1 MNYNCMSTEG
11 LIIPFL
17 KGEESVFSKY
27 DLSKKEK
34 ANDLYLNSLIAN
46 HLGEYSD
53 KWFVE
58 YSVLATTIDPSRTS
72 DSKGKLRCLSFIQ
85 DTEDGSFK
93 KAIERYVSP
102 IIDVLKTVADDKNW
116 WFHNPETF
124 LAPFQINPYLSFTSN
139 AIKCEDGIVQKI
151 KDNANAKEYNKY
163 ERVEDDGDNKNNG
176 DKKPFYVSSM
186 EYPRTFESIL
196 DYSKILYE
204 GFNKDP
210 QTRDEKL
217 IEHYHLGVEQARLYY
232 DKFVAKAGETYCYL
246 TFPIVA
252 SHARFVT
259 PEIYKKTFGSDILQ
273 ERYQGI
279 GHCFIYFRINEPQ
292 LLNDEVRLDTLKDKI
307 KELFLEINST
317 LHNFAFNY
325 TFNIGLLLQERT
337 REEAIKAAKAAIMS
351 RNMSHNLGSHFIS
364 NTKNYFD
371 ALIDRTQNNAPVYR
385 GVKFALQYIQERM
398 DFIATVTSDDKYPFG
413 VVNAK
418 AQIFDEL
425 TPDDLGARHQKQSL
439 NFLMDYLVLSEK
451 ISKRS
456 YDLAGTTSLLSKG
469 THVLKLLMG
478 YEKEDGTVEFWNSEK
493 ADDISKR
500 DNLVN
505 INFAIPGGILGRHAV
520 FSIIENVIRNAAK
533 HGQDK
538 IGDEF
543 VIRLLCTKDNHLVI
557 YDNKCD
563 QQIRKTVESL
573 TERMHNLR
581 MLNPDN
587 SLNQDNKGLKEIL
600 ICAAWLQNTSISDV
614 LQNKNF
620 DDYVRIMAVNNEGKE
635 LPSSAPD
642 GYLAYSIHLDRFEK
656 SVYLNCTPSIDSI
669 KSIKAD
675 IICADKDYQVEGTNT
690 SLSKMV
696 PRFLII
702 PSEEY
707 KQIVDAHQEAELL
720 RRVVERNCK
729 ITAQNVQ
736 MVCSSDE
743 KRHIINGNEGP
754 IVAFENY
761 VEKSADDFL
770 FKGHAGKSKW
780 SKFESLFLTHGF
792 ETKYVDAISG
802 GDFTHTLVQP
812 SFVGDLYNLYKIFE
826 SVKTRFVI
834 IDERIFEQYR
844 SKKPSKQ
851 RHEMLDTLAKCGFPS
866 EDVVN
871 TAFLEEVV
879 DKAFLPTIL
888 CDSINKE
895 VPKDNRQQLLDFVS
909 DKQRFLSF
917 CKKDIEQHYLE
928 RKNIH
933 VLSFDSMENGTYE
946 LKDLS
951 YNCYGHFEMDNG
963 KVSFCAN
970 NACHYFTDAEN
981 APITFLSIHLGLI
994 DKVKG
999 RMNGVFDESEIVETL
1014 KEYFGD
1020 NIFVSIHSG
1029 RGGYDVRDALK
1040 KYVFQSYSAIE
1051 NPLHNSKFLLAQQ
1064 FYNLSYHG

>member
-1 MNYNCMSTEG
+1 MRTEG
-11 LIIPFL
+11 SIIPL
-17 KGEESVFSKY
+17 QGEESIFTDY
-27 DLSKKEK
+27 DLSSKDKEK
-34 ANDLYLNSLIAN
+34 SNDRYLNKLIAN
-46 HLGEYSD
+46 HLGKYSD

-72 DSKGKLRCLSFIQ
+72 DSTGKLRCFSFIH
-85 DTEDGSFK
+85 DRKDGNFK
-93 KAIERYVSP
+93 NDIEKYVSP
-102 IIDVLKTVADDKNW
+102 IIEVLKDKEEEKGGNW

-124 LAPFQINPYLSFTSN
+124 LAPFQINPYLSYTSH
-139 AIKCEDGIVQKI
+139 AIKCDENIVKEI
-151 KDNANAKEYNKY
+151 ENRAKNKEYNKY
-163 ERVEDDGDNKNNG
+163 DRVEDNKTER
-176 DKKPFYVSSM
+176 DRESFYVSSM

-196 DYSKILYE
+196 ESSKVLYDS
-204 GFNKDP
+204 FNVDP
-210 QTRDEKL
+210 ETRNDNL
-217 IEHYHLGVEQARLYY
+217 IKHYHEGVEQARLYY
-232 DKFVAKAGETYCYL
+232 DKFVAKDEEIYCYL

-252 SHARFVT
+252 SHARYVT
-259 PEIYKKTFGSDILQ
+259 PEIYKKNYGSDIFQ
-273 ERYQGI
+273 DRYQGI
-279 GHCFIYFRINEPQ
+279 GHCFIYFKINDSQ
-292 LLNDEVRLDTLKDKI
+292 LLNDEDEFKTLKDNINKLFI
-307 KELFLEINST
+307 KINST

-325 TFNIGLLLQERT
+325 TFNIGLQLQERT

-371 ALIDRTQNNAPVYR
+371 ALIDREQNNLPIYR

-425 TPDDLGARHQKQSL
+425 TPDDLGARHEKKSL

-456 YDLAGTTSLLSKG
+456 FDLAGTKSLLSQG

-493 ADDISKR
+493 ADDISNR
-500 DNLVN
+500 DNLVS

-538 IGDEF
+538 IGEEF
-543 VIRLLCTKDNHLVI
+543 IIRLLCTMDNQLVI

-563 QQIRKTVESL
+563 PHIHKTVDNL
-573 TERMHNLR
+573 TERLHNLR

-614 LQNKNF
+614 LRNKNF
-620 DDYVRIMAVNNEGKE
+620 DDYVRILAVNSEGKE
-635 LPSSAPD
+635 LSSSD
-642 GYLAYSIHLDRFEK
+642 SEGFLAYSVHLERFEK
-656 SVYLNCTPSIDSI
+656 SVYLDCAPSIDRI

-675 IICADKDYQVEGTNT
+675 IICAAKDYQVEDTNT
-690 SLSKMV
+690 SLSQV
-696 PRFLII
+696 IPRFLLIS
-702 PSEEY
+702 SEEY
-707 KQIVDAHQEAELL
+707 KQIINTHQEAELL

-729 ITAQNVQ
+729 LSTQKVQ

-743 KRHIINGNEGP
+743 KRLVIDGDKGP
-754 IVAFENY
+754 VVALENY
-761 VEKSADDFL
+761 VEKSPDDFL

-844 SKKPSKQ
+844 SKKSSRQ
-851 RHEMLDTLAKCGFPS
+851 RKEMLDTIAKQGFPS
-866 EDVVN
+866 GAVGDA
-871 TAFLEEVV
+871 TFLEEVV
-879 DKAFLPTIL
+879 DKAFLPSIL
-888 CDSINKE
+888 CEQINKE
-895 VPKDNRQQLLDFVS
+895 LPQDKRRLLLDFVS
-909 DKQRFLSF
+909 EKQRFMSF

-933 VLSFDSMENGTYE
+933 VLSFDSMEDGYE

-963 KVSFCAN
+963 KVKFHAN
-970 NACHYFTDAEN
+970 NDCHYFTDAEN

-999 RMNGVFDESEIVETL
+999 QMNCIFDESEIVETL
-1014 KEYFGD
+1014 KEYFG
-1020 NIFVSIHSG
+1020 NNVFVSIHSG

>member
-1 MNYNCMSTEG
+1 MDHNDKVHSISEFVSSFIGKLGIVSLEVGTIQESTGKWTTVEGYCAKDLTALHTSASTEFSHEYSNQYG
-11 LIIPFL
+11 DNQPINYIYEYWRNKQDRTEEIVYYSFGCNGFIGSSDDSSVKNILAAEDEPHQYELITRNDIVENIHSGEASRNNTSKDSSTDFL
-17 KGEESVFSKY
+17 EVFKKSQAEFTAIVLKIFNKVLKEDAKIKYVTIVLFRTKY
-27 DLSKKEK
+27 DEKWHLSYNAAIFSDNLCYLKIPEF
-34 ANDLYLNSLIAN
+34 NLLFDYISRGNYLNEIR
-46 HLGEYSD
+46 HL
-53 KWFVE
+53 KH
-58 YSVLATTIDPSRTS
+58 T
-72 DSKGKLRCLSFIQ
+72 
-85 DTEDGSFK
+85 
-93 KAIERYVSP
+93 
-102 IIDVLKTVADDKNW
+102 
-116 WFHNPETF
+116 
-124 LAPFQINPYLSFTSN
+124 
-139 AIKCEDGIVQKI
+139 VQK
-151 KDNANAKEYNKY
+151 
-163 ERVEDDGDNKNNG
+163 
-176 DKKPFYVSSM
+176 
-186 EYPRTFESIL
+186 
-196 DYSKILYE
+196 
-204 GFNKDP
+204 
-210 QTRDEKL
+210 
-217 IEHYHLGVEQARLYY
+217 
-232 DKFVAKAGETYCYL
+232 
-246 TFPIVA
+246 
-252 SHARFVT
+252 
-259 PEIYKKTFGSDILQ
+259 
-273 ERYQGI
+273 
-279 GHCFIYFRINEPQ
+279 
-292 LLNDEVRLDTLKDKI
+292 
-307 KELFLEINST
+307 
-317 LHNFAFNY
+317 
-325 TFNIGLLLQERT
+325 
-337 REEAIKAAKAAIMS
+337 EAIKSAVSAVMS

-493 ADDISKR
+493 ADDISRR
-500 DNLVN
+500 DYLVN

-812 SFVGDLYNLYKIFE
+812 SFVVDLYNLYKIFE

-844 SKKPSKQ
+844 SKKPSNQ
-851 RHEMLDTLAKCGFPS
+851 RQEMLDTLAKRGFPP

-895 VPKDNRQQLLDFVS
+895 VPKDNRRQLLDFVS

-963 KVSFCAN
+963 KVSFRAN
-970 NACHYFTDAEN
+970 NGCHYFTDAEN

-999 RMNGVFDESEIVETL
+999 RMNGIFDESEIVETL